1 MPNRHAVTPVP
12 AEQVGRPWR
21 PVLALG
27 ILTAVVGVVL
37 TAFPVVAA
45 FALNLVIGV
54 TLVVAGAERL
64 IESRRPG
71 NRALGLFLGVAGI
84 VLGVLALLAP
94 RLTLTV
100 LVAVVGWSLLL
111 TGVAG
116 ISTGIA
122 SRRRRG
128 GVWLLVTGVPDVVV
142 GVLAL
147 AWPGVTI
154 VVLSL
159 LFGVRTLL
167 AGVADITYALAAR
180 RAEATTGSERPGPAD
195 GR

>member
-1 MPNRHAVTPVP
+1 MPNRHAVTS
-12 AEQVGRPWR
+12 ASEHLGRPWR

-27 ILTAVVGVVL
+27 FLTAVVGVVL

-71 NRALGLFLGVAGI
+71 NRALGLFLGVAGV

-116 ISTGIA
+116 IVTGTA
-122 SRRRRG
+122 LRRSRG
-128 GVWLLVTGVPDVVV
+128 GVWLLVTGVLDVVV
-142 GVLAL
+142 AVLAL

-180 RAEATTGSERPGPAD
+180 RAEATTGGQRSGPAD
-195 GR
+195 DR

>member
-1 MPNRHAVTPVP
+1 MPNRHAATSAS
-12 AEQVGRPWR
+12 AELVGRPWKA
-21 PVLALG
+21 VLALG

-37 TAFPVVAA
+37 IVFPVVAA

-122 SRRRRG
+122 RRRRPG
-128 GVWLLVTGVPDVVV
+128 GVWLLVTGVLDVVV

-180 RAEATTGSERPGPAD
+180 RAEAATGSERPGPAD

>member
-1 MPNRHAVTPVP
+1 MPNRHAVTS
-12 AEQVGRPWR
+12 ASEHVGRPWR

-37 TAFPVVAA
+37 TVFPVVAA

-71 NRALGLFLGVAGI
+71 NRALGLFLGVAGV

-116 ISTGIA
+116 IVTGTA
-122 SRRRRG
+122 LRRSRG
-128 GVWLLVTGVPDVVV
+128 GVWLLVTGVLDVVV
-142 GVLAL
+142 AVLAL
-147 AWPGVTI
+147 VWPGVTI

-180 RAEATTGSERPGPAD
+180 RAEATTVSERSGPVD
-195 GR
+195 DR

>member
-1 MPNRHAVTPVP
+1 MPNRHAVTS
-12 AEQVGRPWR
+12 ASEHVGRPWK

-27 ILTAVVGVVL
+27 FLTAVVGVVL
-37 TAFPVVAA
+37 IVFPVVAA

-71 NRALGLFLGVAGI
+71 NRALGLFLGVAGV

-116 ISTGIA
+116 PATPWRCGA
-122 SRRRRG
+122 RRRRRG
-128 GVWLLVTGVPDVVV
+128 VSG
-142 GVLAL
+142 
-147 AWPGVTI
+147 PGRLTSSSI
-154 VVLSL
+154 DRLSTASMYRRHQRKL
-159 LFGVRTLL
+159 PLGAT
-167 AGVADITYALAAR
+167 AGSSPGR
-180 RAEATTGSERPGPAD
+180 RLNRHS
-195 GR
+195 